1 VNGQP
6 AEANSWQTVSG
17 LRQRVIALTT
27 ETAVINV
34 EEPERAGKRLEGH
47 NPCIAEHKSVW
58 ADEPRG
64 RMLGD
69 AVGDL
74 DLADNSPSEKI
85 LFPRQA
91 STLHDRL
98 VQPVL
103 GCPARLLKRD
113 VVLLSDRGS
122 GVDQDA
128 PAEAGR
134 PVPVFD
140 IHPSMEDRPR
150 KRLSDRKSNFHA
162 NDDLIRADTLLRVE
176 QRAL

>member
-1 VNGQP
+1 M
-6 AEANSWQTVSG
+6 
-17 LRQRVIALTT
+17 IALTT

-47 NPCIAEHKSVW
+47 HPCIAEHKSVW
-58 ADEPRG
+58 AGEPRG

-98 VQPVL
+98 AQPVL
-103 GCPARLLKRD
+103 RCPARLLKCD
-113 VVLLSDRGS
+113 EVVLPDRRS
-122 GVDQDA
+122 GMDQDA
-128 PAEAGR
+128 PAELGR
-134 PVPVFD
+134 LVPVLD
-140 IHPSMEDRPR
+140 IHPGMEDRPR
-150 KRLSDRKSNFHA
+150 KRLSDRKRNCHA
-162 NDDLIRADTLLRVE
+162 DDDPIRADMLLRVE
-176 QRAL
+176 QRAF